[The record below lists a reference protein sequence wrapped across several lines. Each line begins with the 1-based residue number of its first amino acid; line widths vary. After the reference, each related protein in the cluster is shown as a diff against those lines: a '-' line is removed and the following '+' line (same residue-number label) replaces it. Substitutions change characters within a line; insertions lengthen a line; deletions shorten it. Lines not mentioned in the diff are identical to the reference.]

1 MLILKEYAAVV
12 TALVTVIAALGA
24 LGLWAINAQVTP
36 EIKRLEARVDVHETL
51 LTRIDRKLDAIVVQG
66 NERSTR
72 SEAAMNERFAR
83 FENAMNERFARLE
96 NAVNERLESFERTV
110 NAKFETIDARFESV
124 DARFRTID
132 ERFERIEGEIATIR
146 SDIKAILLRLP
157 RKADTG

>member
-1 MLILKEYAAVV
+1 MVILKEYAAVV

-36 EIKRLEARVDVHETL
+36 EIKRLEARIDVHETL
-51 LTRIDRKLDAIVVQG
+51 LRQIDRKLDASIRQG
-66 NERSTR
+66 NERFTR

-83 FENAMNERFARLE
+83 FEKGMEDRFARFE
-96 NAVNERLESFERTV
+96 KRVNERLESFERTV
-110 NAKFETIDARFESV
+110 NAKFETID
-124 DARFRTID
+124 
-132 ERFERIEGEIATIR
+132 ERFERIEGEITTIR

>member
-1 MLILKEYAAVV
+1 MKGWGMVIFKEYAAVV

-36 EIKRLEARVDVHETL
+36 EIKRLEARIDVHETL
-51 LTRIDRKLDAIVVQG
+51 LRQIDRKLDASIRQG
-66 NERSTR
+66 NERFTR

-83 FENAMNERFARLE
+83 FEKGM
-96 NAVNERLESFERTV
+96 NERLESFERTV
-110 NAKFETIDARFESV
+110 NAKFETIDAKFK
-124 DARFRTID
+124 TID

>member
-1 MLILKEYAAVV
+1 MKEYAAVV

-36 EIKRLEARVDVHETL
+36 EIKRLEARIDVHETL
-51 LTRIDRKLDAIVVQG
+51 LRQIDRKLDASIRQG
-66 NERSTR
+66 NERFTR

-83 FENAMNERFARLE
+83 FEKGMEDRFARFE
-96 NAVNERLESFERTV
+96 KRVNERLESFERTV
-110 NAKFETIDARFESV
+110 NAKFETID
-124 DARFRTID
+124 
-132 ERFERIEGEIATIR
+132 ERFERIEGEITTIR